1 MDSFDTMRLVYLLA
15 VLAVISPALFM
26 IFRDR
31 SVLLRNLAIWL
42 GVATA
47 AALIYVLV
55 GRG

>member
-42 GVATA
+42 GVATV